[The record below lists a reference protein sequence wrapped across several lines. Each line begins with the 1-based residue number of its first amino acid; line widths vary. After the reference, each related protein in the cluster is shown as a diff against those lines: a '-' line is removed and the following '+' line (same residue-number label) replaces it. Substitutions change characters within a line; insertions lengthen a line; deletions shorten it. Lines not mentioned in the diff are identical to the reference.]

1 MALSDY
7 RAETRRAAELRTSSR
22 LKRLPLALCIA
33 ACAWAAPNAYAG
45 PGELTVVT
53 VGPMKDALADAIA
66 KYKAETGE
74 TVAVIEA
81 GRSQLKAKVH
91 GAEHPDLVIASQ
103 EELDGLEKGGQTQ
116 AATRAP
122 LGRAGLAVALREG
135 VKAPDLSSAE
145 ALKQVLS
152 SAKSLSYADP
162 DENPAGAQAGE
173 VVEKLGLTA
182 AVKPKLQLGSGSNP
196 VSAVGFGDVEVG
208 LYPTPL
214 ILSAK
219 GAQVAAPLPA
229 DLQKWTRYDGALIS
243 EAPNATEAKRLLGYL
258 SGAGAKAAFAARG
271 FEAAQ

>member
-1 MALSDY
+1 MEWSDF
-7 RAETRRAAELRTSSR
+7 RTSSR
-22 LKRLPLALCIA
+22 LKRIPLALCIA
-33 ACAWAAPNAYAG
+33 ACAWGAPSAYAG

-53 VGPMKDALADAIA
+53 VGPVKDALADAIA
-66 KYKAETGE
+66 KYKSETGE
-74 TVAVIEA
+74 TVAVIDA

-103 EELDGLEKGGQTQ
+103 EEMDGLEKGGQTQ
-116 AATRAP
+116 TATRAP
-122 LGRAGLAVALREG
+122 LGRAGLAVAMRQG
-135 VKAPDLSSAE
+135 VKAPDLSSAD
-145 ALKQVLS
+145 ALKKVLT

-162 DENPAGAQAGE
+162 EENPAGVQAGE

-182 AVKPKLQLGSGSNP
+182 VVKPKLQLGSGSNP

-219 GAQVAAPLPA
+219 DAQVAAPLPA

-243 EAPNATEAKRLLGYL
+243 GAPNEIEAKRLLGYL